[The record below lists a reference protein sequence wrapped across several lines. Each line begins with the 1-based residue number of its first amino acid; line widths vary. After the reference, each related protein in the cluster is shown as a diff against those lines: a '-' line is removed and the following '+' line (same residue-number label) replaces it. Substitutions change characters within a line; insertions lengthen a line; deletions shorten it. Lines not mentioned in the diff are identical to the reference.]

1 MPPYPPEAM
10 RHLASP
16 AGAGAMKG
24 ADAVGESGSASC
36 GDLVRIHLRIRGRRV
51 REARFQAF
59 GCGAATAAA
68 SAACARL
75 TGAALDDA
83 LRLSAARIDDDL
95 GGLGAA
101 RRHGPELVEDAVARA
116 LEAWFSARI
125 GGHGIP
131 LDARRVAVAMSGGV
145 DSAVAAMLLRDAGW
159 DVVGV
164 TMRLWHDPSA
174 AAAERSCCSPETV
187 RLARAGAHALGI
199 PHLTLD
205 VAERFRRGVVED
217 FVAGYAAG
225 RTPNPCVTCNG
236 RVRFGVLA
244 DAAALLGA
252 RGLATGHYA
261 RVERDPSGAPLVS
274 RAADGGKDQSYM
286 LAMLDR
292 THRER
297 LRFPLGDL
305 RKDDVRATA
314 RAAGLP
320 GADAVESQEVCFVGE
335 GGHVPFLERTGG
347 LSAAPGPIEDAAGR
361 LLGTHRGHWR
371 FTVGQRRGIGIA
383 SPEPLYV
390 LRTDAARNAV
400 VVGPR
405 EALAERTVDL
415 DEARVHGRLGD
426 GPLEVRLRY
435 RGRPLRGRV
444 VDGGSGVRIA
454 LDDPADGVAPGQ
466 TAALYRDGR
475 LVAAGTIAH
484 SPTTDDALGRTG
496 GLV

>member
-16 AGAGAMKG
+16 AGAGAMAA

-75 TGAALDDA
+75 TGATLDDA
-83 LRLSAARIDDDL
+83 LRLSAGRIDADL
-95 GGLGAA
+95 GGLGEA

-125 GGHGIP
+125 GDPGIP
-131 LDARRVAVAMSGGV
+131 LAAGRVAVAMSGGV

-225 RTPNPCVTCNG
+225 RTPNPCVACNG

-252 RGLATGHYA
+252 RGMATGHYA
-261 RVERDPSGAPLVS
+261 RMERDAGGSPLVS
-274 RAADGGKDQSYM
+274 RAADAGKDQSYM

-292 THRER
+292 AHRER
-297 LRFPLGDL
+297 LVFPLGDL
-305 RKDDVRATA
+305 RKDDVRAMA
-314 RAAGLP
+314 RDAGLP
-320 GADAVESQEVCFVGE
+320 AADAVESQEVCFVGE

-347 LSAAPGPIEDAAGR
+347 LCAAPGPDRGRRRPPARHPPRPLALHGGAAAR
-361 LLGTHRGHWR
+361 HRPRVAGAAVRAAHR
-371 FTVGQRRGIGIA
+371 RRPQRRGRR
-383 SPEPLYV
+383 P
-390 LRTDAARNAV
+390 ARGA
-400 VVGPR
+400 GR
-405 EALAERTVDL
+405 ADGRLGD
-415 DEARVHGRLGD
+415 ARVHGGLGD

-444 VDGGSGVRIA
+444 VDDGPGVRIA

-484 SPTTDDALGRTG
+484 SPTTADAHRRTG